1 MGNVLKYEIKKSRF
15 MMLIVGIIIGGLEL
29 AYLIGFFGV
38 TTAQNEK
45 IQDIFSSIW
54 VFSIVLLVIAA
65 CCSMLVGVLY
75 SVLLYN
81 NDIRKKSGYM
91 LFLTPTPTW
100 QWILAKILM
109 GVLATA
115 ALVIAFAILGIADIL
130 LFIPELDDTS
140 FIGQLLIPLR
150 DMIFDNVGSV
160 SLFLLNL
167 ILQIVVMITTIYL
180 AIAMSKTLLGN
191 KKIGSFVAFVFWIAL
206 EILQS
211 AISSLFALLS
221 NGLFSISINMSENG
235 LVYDLDTAIPYLL
248 AAMALNLIF
257 AGVCLNSA
265 SLYSPGASSKPCHV
279 SLEKPHVRKTRTPL
293 SSICCI
299 LASMASLFIN
309 FVSIASVESLLE
321 PSPNV
326 NIS

>member
-29 AYLIGFFGV
+29 AYLIGFFGFKF
-38 TTAQNEK
+38 AQNEK
-45 IQDIFSSIW
+45 LNDIFTSIW
-54 VFSIVLLVIAA
+54 ALSTVLLIVAA
-65 CCSMLVGVLY
+65 CCSMLAGALY

-81 NDIRKKSGYM
+81 SDIRKKSGYM

-100 QWILAKILM
+100 QWILATA
-109 GVLATA
+109 VL
-115 ALVIAFAILGIADIL
+115 VVVFAVLGIADIL

-211 AISSLFALLS
+211 AISSLFTLLS
-221 NGLFSISINMSENG
+221 NGLFSISIDMSEDG

-248 AAMALNLIF
+248 AAMALNLVF
-257 AGVCLNSA
+257 AGVCYGVTTYLTD
-265 SLYSPGASSKPCHV
+265 K
-279 SLEKPHVRKTRTPL
+279 K
-293 SSICCI
+293 
-299 LASMASLFIN
+299 M
-309 FVSIASVESLLE
+309 SV
-321 PSPNV
+321 
-326 NIS
+326 

>member
-54 VFSIVLLVIAA
+54 IFSIVLLVIAA

-115 ALVIAFAILGIADIL
+115 ALVIVFAILGIADIL

-206 EILQS
+206 EIFQS
-211 AISSLFALLS
+211 AISSLFTLLS
-221 NGLFSISINMSENG
+221 NGLFSISIDMSEDG

-248 AAMALNLIF
+248 AAMALNLVF
-257 AGVCLNSA
+257 AGVCYGVTVHLTDKKMS
-265 SLYSPGASSKPCHV
+265 
-279 SLEKPHVRKTRTPL
+279 
-293 SSICCI
+293 
-299 LASMASLFIN
+299 F
-309 FVSIASVESLLE
+309 
-321 PSPNV
+321 
-326 NIS
+326 

>member
-1 MGNVLKYEIKKSRF
+1 MGNVLKYEIKRSRF

-38 TTAQNEK
+38 KTAQNEK

-54 VFSIVLLVIAA
+54 IFSIVLLVIAA

-81 NDIRKKSGYM
+81 SDIRKKSGYM

-115 ALVIAFAILGIADIL
+115 VLVIAFAILGIA
-130 LFIPELDDTS
+130 
-140 FIGQLLIPLR
+140 
-150 DMIFDNVGSV
+150 
-160 SLFLLNL
+160 
-167 ILQIVVMITTIYL
+167 
-180 AIAMSKTLLGN
+180 
-191 KKIGSFVAFVFWIAL
+191 L
-206 EILQS
+206 EIFQS

-221 NGLFSISINMSENG
+221 NGLFSISINMSEDG

-257 AGVCLNSA
+257 AGVCYGVTTYLTD
-265 SLYSPGASSKPCHV
+265 K
-279 SLEKPHVRKTRTPL
+279 K
-293 SSICCI
+293 
-299 LASMASLFIN
+299 M
-309 FVSIASVESLLE
+309 SV
-321 PSPNV
+321 
-326 NIS
+326 

>member
-15 MMLIVGIIIGGLEL
+15 MMLIVGIIIGCLEI
-29 AYLIGFFGV
+29 AYLIGFFGFKF
-38 TTAQNEK
+38 AQNEK
-45 IQDIFSSIW
+45 LNDIFTSIW
-54 VFSIVLLVIAA
+54 ALSTVLLIVAA
-65 CCSMLVGVLY
+65 CCSMLAGALY

-81 NDIRKKSGYM
+81 SDIRKKSGYM

-109 GVLATA
+109 GLLATA
-115 ALVIAFAILGIADIL
+115 VLVVVFAVLGIADIL

-150 DMIFDNVGSV
+150 DMFFDNIGTMV
-160 SLFLLNL
+160 LFLLNM

-180 AIAMSKTLLGN
+180 AISMSKTLLGN

-211 AISSLFALLS
+211 AISSLFTLLS
-221 NGLFSISINMSENG
+221 NGLFSISINMSEDG

-257 AGVCLNSA
+257 AGVCYGVTTYLTD
-265 SLYSPGASSKPCHV
+265 K
-279 SLEKPHVRKTRTPL
+279 K
-293 SSICCI
+293 
-299 LASMASLFIN
+299 M
-309 FVSIASVESLLE
+309 SV
-321 PSPNV
+321 
-326 NIS
+326 

>member
-15 MMLIVGIIIGGLEL
+15 MMLIVGIIIGCLEI
-29 AYLIGFFGV
+29 AYLIGFFGFKF
-38 TTAQNEK
+38 AQNEK
-45 IQDIFSSIW
+45 LNDIFTSIW
-54 VFSIVLLVIAA
+54 ALSTVLLIVAA
-65 CCSMLVGVLY
+65 CCSMLAGALY

-81 NDIRKKSGYM
+81 SDIRKKSGYM

-109 GVLATA
+109 GLLATA
-115 ALVIAFAILGIADIL
+115 VLVVVFAVLGIADIL

-150 DMIFDNVGSV
+150 DMFFDNIGTMV
-160 SLFLLNL
+160 LFLLNM

-180 AIAMSKTLLGN
+180 AISMSKTLLGN

-206 EILQS
+206 EIFQS
-211 AISSLFALLS
+211 AISSLFTLLS
-221 NGLFSISINMSENG
+221 NGLFSISIDMSEDG

-257 AGVCLNSA
+257 AGVCYGVTTYLTD
-265 SLYSPGASSKPCHV
+265 K
-279 SLEKPHVRKTRTPL
+279 K
-293 SSICCI
+293 
-299 LASMASLFIN
+299 M
-309 FVSIASVESLLE
+309 SV
-321 PSPNV
+321 
-326 NIS
+326 

>member
-38 TTAQNEK
+38 KTAQNEK

-81 NDIRKKSGYM
+81 SDIRKKSGYM

-115 ALVIAFAILGIADIL
+115 ALVIVFAMLGIADIL

-206 EILQS
+206 EIFQS

-221 NGLFSISINMSENG
+221 NGLFSISIDMSEDG

-248 AAMALNLIF
+248 AAMALNLVF
-257 AGVCLNSA
+257 AGVCYGVTTYLTD
-265 SLYSPGASSKPCHV
+265 K
-279 SLEKPHVRKTRTPL
+279 K
-293 SSICCI
+293 
-299 LASMASLFIN
+299 M
-309 FVSIASVESLLE
+309 SV
-321 PSPNV
+321 
-326 NIS
+326 

>member
-15 MMLIVGIIIGGLEL
+15 MMLIVGIIIGCLEI
-29 AYLIGFFGV
+29 AYLIGFFGFKF
-38 TTAQNEK
+38 AQNEK
-45 IQDIFSSIW
+45 LNDIFTSIW
-54 VFSIVLLVIAA
+54 ALSTVLLIVAA
-65 CCSMLVGVLY
+65 CCSMLAGALY

-81 NDIRKKSGYM
+81 SDIRKKSGYM

-109 GVLATA
+109 GLLATA
-115 ALVIAFAILGIADIL
+115 VLVVVFAVLGIADIL

-150 DMIFDNVGSV
+150 DMFFDNIGTMV
-160 SLFLLNL
+160 LFLLNM

-180 AIAMSKTLLGN
+180 AISMSKTLLGN
-191 KKIGSFVAFVFWIAL
+191 KKIGTFVAFVFWIAL

-211 AISSLFALLS
+211 AISSLFTLLS

-235 LVYDLDTAIPYLL
+235 LVYNLDTAIPYLL

-257 AGVCLNSA
+257 AGVCYGVTTYLTD
-265 SLYSPGASSKPCHV
+265 K
-279 SLEKPHVRKTRTPL
+279 K
-293 SSICCI
+293 
-299 LASMASLFIN
+299 M
-309 FVSIASVESLLE
+309 SV
-321 PSPNV
+321 
-326 NIS
+326 

>member
-1 MGNVLKYEIKKSRF
+1 MGNVLKYEIKRSRF
-15 MMLIVGIIIGGLEL
+15 MMLIVGIIVGCLEL

-54 VFSIVLLVIAA
+54 IFSIVLLVIAA
-65 CCSMLVGVLY
+65 SCSMLVGVLY

-81 NDIRKKSGYM
+81 SDIRKKSGYM

-221 NGLFSISINMSENG
+221 NGLFSISINMSEDG
-235 LVYDLDTAIPYLL
+235 LVYNLDTAIPYLL
-248 AAMALNLIF
+248 AAMALNLVF
-257 AGVCLNSA
+257 AGVCYGITTYLTD
-265 SLYSPGASSKPCHV
+265 K
-279 SLEKPHVRKTRTPL
+279 K
-293 SSICCI
+293 
-299 LASMASLFIN
+299 M
-309 FVSIASVESLLE
+309 SV
-321 PSPNV
+321 
-326 NIS
+326 

>member
-15 MMLIVGIIIGGLEL
+15 MMLIVGIIIGCLEL

-45 IQDIFSSIW
+45 IQDIFSCIW

-81 NDIRKKSGYM
+81 SDIRKKSGYM

-115 ALVIAFAILGIADIL
+115 VLVIAFAILGIADIL

-221 NGLFSISINMSENG
+221 NGLFSISINMSEDG

-257 AGVCLNSA
+257 AGVCYGVTTYLTD
-265 SLYSPGASSKPCHV
+265 K
-279 SLEKPHVRKTRTPL
+279 K
-293 SSICCI
+293 
-299 LASMASLFIN
+299 M
-309 FVSIASVESLLE
+309 SV
-321 PSPNV
+321 
-326 NIS
+326 

>member
-38 TTAQNEK
+38 KTAQNEK

-115 ALVIAFAILGIADIL
+115 VLVIAFAILGIADIL

-211 AISSLFALLS
+211 AISSLFTLLS
-221 NGLFSISINMSENG
+221 NGLFSISIDMSENG
-235 LVYDLDTAIPYLL
+235 LVYNLDTAVPFLL
-248 AAMALNLIF
+248 AAMALNLVF
-257 AGVCLNSA
+257 AGVCYGVTVHLTDKKMS
-265 SLYSPGASSKPCHV
+265 
-279 SLEKPHVRKTRTPL
+279 
-293 SSICCI
+293 
-299 LASMASLFIN
+299 F
-309 FVSIASVESLLE
+309 
-321 PSPNV
+321 
-326 NIS
+326 

>member
-115 ALVIAFAILGIADIL
+115 VLVIAFAILGIADIL

-235 LVYDLDTAIPYLL
+235 LVYNLDTAVPFLL
-248 AAMALNLIF
+248 AAMALNLVF
-257 AGVCLNSA
+257 AGVCYGVTVHLTDKKMS
-265 SLYSPGASSKPCHV
+265 
-279 SLEKPHVRKTRTPL
+279 
-293 SSICCI
+293 
-299 LASMASLFIN
+299 F
-309 FVSIASVESLLE
+309 
-321 PSPNV
+321 
-326 NIS
+326 

>member
-1 MGNVLKYEIKKSRF
+1 MGNVLKYEIKRSRF

-38 TTAQNEK
+38 KTAQNEK

-54 VFSIVLLVIAA
+54 IFSIVLLVIAA

-81 NDIRKKSGYM
+81 SDIRKKSGYM

-115 ALVIAFAILGIADIL
+115 VLVIAFAILGIADIL

-180 AIAMSKTLLGN
+180 AITLLGN

-206 EILQS
+206 EIFQS

-221 NGLFSISINMSENG
+221 NGLFSISINMSEDG

-257 AGVCLNSA
+257 AGVCYGVTTYLTD
-265 SLYSPGASSKPCHV
+265 K
-279 SLEKPHVRKTRTPL
+279 K
-293 SSICCI
+293 
-299 LASMASLFIN
+299 M
-309 FVSIASVESLLE
+309 SV
-321 PSPNV
+321 
-326 NIS
+326 

>member
-15 MMLIVGIIIGGLEL
+15 MMLIVGIIIGCLEI
-29 AYLIGFFGV
+29 AYLIGFFGFKF
-38 TTAQNEK
+38 AQNEK
-45 IQDIFSSIW
+45 LNDIFTSIW
-54 VFSIVLLVIAA
+54 ALSTVLLIVAA
-65 CCSMLVGVLY
+65 CCSMLAGALY

-81 NDIRKKSGYM
+81 SDIRKKSGYM

-109 GVLATA
+109 GLLATA
-115 ALVIAFAILGIADIL
+115 VLVVVFAVLGIADIL

-150 DMIFDNVGSV
+150 DMFFDNIGTMV
-160 SLFLLNL
+160 LFLLNM

-180 AIAMSKTLLGN
+180 AISMSKTLLGN
-191 KKIGSFVAFVFWIAL
+191 KKIGTFVAFVFWIAL

-211 AISSLFALLS
+211 AISSLFTLLS
-221 NGLFSISINMSENG
+221 NGLFSISIDMSEDG

-257 AGVCLNSA
+257 AGVCYGITTYLTD
-265 SLYSPGASSKPCHV
+265 K
-279 SLEKPHVRKTRTPL
+279 K
-293 SSICCI
+293 
-299 LASMASLFIN
+299 M
-309 FVSIASVESLLE
+309 SV
-321 PSPNV
+321 
-326 NIS
+326 